1 MSNEITLLP
10 DYVDIV
16 QQPSVEFYRSATNL
30 LSAFDDYI
38 GQLDTSI
45 QFEKSKVTADVI
57 KSTSVLYG
65 KLNDD
70 DFKITFDG
78 EVYEFDN
85 IFKLFYIEKFQTLT
99 DDVKSLITSN
109 LTGDNIYFNNYSDD
123 TGNITD
129 VNSVIDNNT
138 SPYFD
143 TFDATY
149 NYPNSIPASIFNKVS
164 KRELQT
170 SVNLNIKTDALL
182 KLSLSDIQGSV
193 DANTA
198 KTSHGENL
206 VTDNLYVDR
215 LYLFK
220 DPINSQLKNIIGNMA
235 DFIQFF
241 KNVNFRDQDKNRSS
255 VYLKYTTNIEG
266 VSAKIDILKNK
277 LNQPIKVSLN

>member
-1 MSNEITLLP
+1 MSNEVTLLP
-10 DYVDIV
+10 EYIDVV
-16 QQPSVEFYRSATNL
+16 QQPSIEFYRSATNL
-30 LSAFDDYI
+30 LSAFNDYI

-57 KSTSVLYG
+57 ESTSLLYN
-65 KLNDD
+65 KLNSD
-70 DFKITFDG
+70 DFKITFDDK
-78 EVYEFDN
+78 VYEFDN

-99 DDVKSLITSN
+99 DDIKSLITSN
-109 LTGDNIYFNNYSDD
+109 LTTDNIYFNNYSDD

-143 TFDATY
+143 AFDITY
-149 NYPNSIPASIFNKVS
+149 NYPNGIPASVFNKVS

-170 SVNLNIKTDALL
+170 SINLNTKTDALL
-182 KLSLSDIQGSV
+182 KLSLSDLQGSV

-215 LYLFK
+215 LYIFK

-241 KNVNFRDQDKNRSS
+241 KNVNFRDQDTSRSS
-255 VYLKYTTNIEG
+255 VHLKYTTNVEG
-266 VSAKIDILKNK
+266 VSAKIDILRNK
-277 LNQPIKVSLN
+277 LNQPVKVSFS

>member
-255 VYLKYTTNIEG
+255 VYLKYATNIEG

>member
-170 SVNLNIKTDALL
+170 SINLNIKTDALL

>member
-65 KLNDD
+65 KLNDS
-70 DFKITFDG
+70 DFKITFDDK
-78 EVYEFDN
+78 VYEFDN

-99 DDVKSLITSN
+99 NDVKILITSN

>member
-1 MSNEITLLP
+1 MSNEVTLLP
-10 DYVDIV
+10 EYIDVV
-16 QQPSVEFYRSATNL
+16 QQPSIEFYRSATNL
-30 LSAFDDYI
+30 LSAFNDYL

-45 QFEKSKVTADVI
+45 QFEKSKVAADVI
-57 KSTSVLYG
+57 ESTSLLYI
-65 KLNDD
+65 KLNGD
-70 DFKITFDG
+70 DFKITFDDK
-78 EVYEFDN
+78 VYEFDN

-99 DDVKSLITSN
+99 DDIKSLITSN
-109 LTGDNIYFNNYSDD
+109 LTADNIYFNNYSDD

-143 TFDATY
+143 TFDTAY
-149 NYPNSIPASIFNKVS
+149 NYPNGIPASVFNKVS

-170 SVNLNIKTDALL
+170 SINLNTKTDALL
-182 KLSLSDIQGSV
+182 KLSLSDLQDSV
-193 DANTA
+193 VANTA

-215 LYLFK
+215 LYIFK

-241 KNVNFRDQDKNRSS
+241 KNVNFRDQDASRSS
-255 VYLKYTTNIEG
+255 VHLKYTTNVEG
-266 VSAKIDILKNK
+266 VSAKIDILRNK
-277 LNQPIKVSLN
+277 LNQPVKVSFS

>member
-10 DYVDIV
+10 DYIDVV

-57 KSTSVLYG
+57 KSTSTLYS
-65 KLNDD
+65 KLNDS
-70 DFKITFDG
+70 DFKITFDDK
-78 EVYEFDN
+78 VYEFDN

-99 DDVKSLITSN
+99 NDVKILITSN

-220 DPINSQLKNIIGNMA
+220 DPINSQIKNVIGNMA

-241 KNVNFRDQDKNRSS
+241 KNVNYQRSR
-255 VYLKYTTNIEG
+255 
-266 VSAKIDILKNK
+266 
-277 LNQPIKVSLN
+277 